1 MANDMQANIL
11 RHALVL
17 FAKDGLEGVSMR
29 NIAAAADTKL
39 PLIYHYFPD
48 KQALYDAAV
57 REAFS
62 YMTERMLLAAHSR
75 ANGKARLR
83 AFLHKLV
90 ELQASNA
97 PEVRLVD
104 RELLEARPETM
115 LKLGSELFQRPH
127 DALVEIIHE
136 LAPAAPAQEIA
147 EHLIAVTYGTV
158 KLRSVRAHLKGMK
171 RLREVAG
178 IVDSLTAFALAA
190 LSSLDR
196 AKNDDEHPA
205 TSLEPQPVS

>member
-17 FAKDGLEGVSMR
+17 FAKDGFEGVSMR

-57 REAFS
+57 HEAFS
-62 YMTERMLLAAHSR
+62 YMTERMLHAAHSR
-75 ANGKARLR
+75 ASGKARLR
-83 AFLHKLV
+83 AFLQKLV
-90 ELQASNA
+90 ELQASST

-115 LKLGSELFQRPH
+115 MKLGPDLFQRPH
-127 DALVEIIHE
+127 DALVEIIRN
-136 LAPAAPAQEIA
+136 LSPAAPAQEIA
-147 EHLIAVTYGTV
+147 EHLIAVTYGAV
-158 KLRSVRAHLKGMK
+158 KLRTVRAQLKGLK

-178 IVDSLTAFALAA
+178 IADSVTAFAFAA
-190 LSSLDR
+190 ID
-196 AKNDDEHPA
+196 AMGGTDDGAQQAA
-205 TSLEPQPVS
+205 TSAEPLPVS

>member
-1 MANDMQANIL
+1 
-11 RHALVL
+11 
-17 FAKDGLEGVSMR
+17 
-29 NIAAAADTKL
+29 
-39 PLIYHYFPD
+39 
-48 KQALYDAAV
+48 
-57 REAFS
+57 
-62 YMTERMLLAAHSR
+62 MTERMLLAAHWR

-83 AFLHKLV
+83 AFLQKLV

-127 DALVEIIHE
+127 DALVEIIRE

-147 EHLIAVTYGTV
+147 EHLIAVAYGTV
-158 KLRSVRAHLKGMK
+158 KLRSVRAQLKGMK

-190 LSSLDR
+190 
-196 AKNDDEHPA
+196 
-205 TSLEPQPVS
+205 

>member
-17 FAKDGLEGVSMR
+17 FAQDGFEGVSMR

-57 REAFS
+57 SEAFS
-62 YMTERMLLAAHSR
+62 YMTERMVQAAHARSD
-75 ANGKARLR
+75 GKARLR
-83 AFLHKLV
+83 AFLQKLV
-90 ELQASNA
+90 ELQASSA

-115 LKLGSELFQRPH
+115 MKLGPDLFQRPH
-127 DALVEIIHE
+127 DALVEIIQD
-136 LAPAAPAQEIA
+136 LAPGAAAQEIA

-158 KLRSVRAHLKGMK
+158 KLRTVRTHLKGIK
-171 RLREVAG
+171 RLREVSG
-178 IVDSLTAFALAA
+178 IVDSLTSFALAA
-190 LSSLDR
+190 LGGMPV
-196 AKNDDEHPA
+196 AKDHTGLSV
-205 TSLEPQPVS
+205 TSAESPPVS